1 MKKTLIALAVGA
13 ALAPAA
19 HADVVLTGVINLG
32 PTVHNTSGGS
42 TGLTNSI
49 TSSSA
54 NPVGGTTIGL
64 SRNYSWLGVG
74 STEDLGNGLKLDVFL
89 QFQMEP
95 QGNAG
100 ITNRNSRV
108 GFTGESW
115 GGIWYGSNENIYERY
130 LYSTDPL
137 DGAMG
142 VGGNL
147 SILGTPGYGVVFDAP
162 TGKGGPFGTAGFY
175 RRTEHTIWYD
185 SPNWNGFTFGAAYL
199 MPAYNTTCGQTAL
212 GNLVTSDPAVNG
224 GALTPG
230 SACQDP
236 NQKINPWGVS
246 VGAKYAGT
254 SIPLE
259 VWAAYERHKDFFGMA
274 AIGFAGGANT
284 GVSAVGTS
292 ATDTGIQAG
301 VAYTLGDVRLF
312 ALFEQLKYKHDG
324 APVGDLSEYK
334 RNAWGAG
341 LKWNL
346 ASGYVGAQYLQA
358 NNASCTFND
367 GTQCNADNTGAR
379 LIGAGYFHNLS
390 KQTQVYLVGARI
402 NNKDLASFAPAGA
415 LGVYNNGV
423 LPGQNIT
430 SFTVGV
436 KHSF

>member
-13 ALAPAA
+13 VLAPAA

-42 TGLTNSI
+42 NGLANTIS
-49 TSSSA
+49 TSSA

-95 QGNAG
+95 ERAG
-100 ITNRNSRV
+100 FGPTGAAINNRNSRV

-115 GGIWYGSNENIYERY
+115 GGVWYGSNENIYERY

-147 SILGTPGYGVVFDAP
+147 SIFGTPGYNVVFDAGNP
-162 TGKGGPFGTAGFY
+162 IGTAGFY

-185 SPNWNGFTFGAAYL
+185 SPNWNGFTFGAAYY
-199 MPAYNTTCGQTAL
+199 MPAYNTTCGNTILAA
-212 GNLVTSDPAVNG
+212 GCA
-224 GALTPG
+224 
-230 SACQDP
+230 DP
-236 NQKINPWGVS
+236 NQKINPWGIS
-246 VGAKYAGT
+246 AGAKYAGT

-259 VWAAYERHKDFFGMA
+259 LWAAYERHKDYFGMA
-274 AIGFAGGANT
+274 AIGFRPATSAGAVT
-284 GVSAVGTS
+284 GLGTS

-301 VAYTLGDVRLF
+301 VAYTLGDVRIF
-312 ALFEQLKYKHDG
+312 ALFERLQYKHDG
-324 APVGDLSEYK
+324 APAGDLQNYK

-346 ASGYVGAQYLQA
+346 ASGYIGAQYLQA
-358 NNASCTFND
+358 NNASCTLNN
-367 GTQCNADNTGAR
+367 GVACNADETGAR

-402 NNKDLASFAPAGA
+402 NNKDLASFAPAGG
-415 LGVYNNGV
+415 LGVFNGAIQ
-423 LPGQNIT
+423 PGQNAT

>member
-1 MKKTLIALAVGA
+1 MQT
-13 ALAPAA
+13 P
-19 HADVVLTGVINLG
+19 
-32 PTVHNTSGGS
+32 
-42 TGLTNSI
+42 
-49 TSSSA
+49 SS

-64 SRNYSWLGVG
+64 SRNYSWIGVG
-74 STEDLGNGLKLDVFL
+74 STEDLGNGLKLDVFM

-95 QGNAG
+95 EKSGFGAASAA

-147 SILGTPGYGVVFDAP
+147 SIFGTPGYNVVFDAGNP
-162 TGKGGPFGTAGFY
+162 AGGAGFY
-175 RRTEHTIWYD
+175 RRSEHTIWYD
-185 SPNWNGFTFGAAYL
+185 SPNWNGFSFGAAYL
-199 MPAYNTTCGQTAL
+199 MPAYNTTCGTTVISA
-212 GNLVTSDPAVNG
+212 A
-224 GALTPG
+224 GA
-230 SACQDP
+230 CVDP
-236 NQKINPWGVS
+236 NQKLNPWGAS

-259 VWAAYERHKDFFGMA
+259 VWAAYERHKDYYGMYQIA
-274 AIGFAGGANT
+274 AAGGRN
-284 GVSAVGTS
+284 GMNAVGTS
-292 ATDTGIQAG
+292 ATDTGINAG
-301 VAYTLGDVRLF
+301 VAYTLGDIRIF
-312 ALFEQLKYKHDG
+312 AMFEQLKYKHEG
-324 APVGDLSEYK
+324 SAAGDISEYK

-346 ASGYVGAQYLQA
+346 PNGYVGGQYLQA
-358 NNASCTFND
+358 NNASCSNND
-367 GTQCNADNTGAR
+367 GTACNASETGAR
-379 LIGAGYFHNLS
+379 LYGAGYFHNMS

-402 NNKDLASFAPAGA
+402 DNKDLASFAPAGG
-415 LGVYNNGV
+415 LGVFNGSV
-423 LPGQNIT
+423 LPGQSIT

>member
-32 PTVHNTSGGS
+32 PTVHNTSSG
-42 TGLTNSI
+42 TNTTVPANSI
-49 TSSSA
+49 SGPSA

-100 ITNRNSRV
+100 ITNRNSRL

-162 TGKGGPFGTAGFY
+162 TGAGGPVGTAGFY

-199 MPAYNTTCGQTAL
+199 MPAYSTTCGTTAL
-212 GNLVTSDPAVNG
+212 AV
-224 GALTPG
+224 
-230 SACQDP
+230 ACADA

-259 VWAAYERHKDFFGMA
+259 LWAAYERHKDFFGMA
-274 AIGFAGGANT
+274 AIGFRGGANT
-284 GVSAVGTS
+284 GVSGVGTS
-292 ATDTGIQAG
+292 ATDTGIQFGA
-301 VAYTLGDVRLF
+301 AYTLGDVRLF

-324 APVGDLSEYK
+324 APVGDLQEYK

-346 ASGYVGAQYLQA
+346 ASGYIGAQYLQA
-358 NNASCTFND
+358 NNASCTLND
-367 GTQCNADNTGAR
+367 GNACNANDTGAR

-402 NNKDLASFAPAGA
+402 NNKDLAAFSPAGA
-415 LGVYNNGV
+415 LGVYNQGV
-423 LPGQNIT
+423 QNGQNVT